1 MQINDIELITK
12 IMQTAIS
19 PVVMISGIGLLVLS
33 MTNRFARTTDRS
45 RSLADR
51 IRKTDLE
58 DAEHLKIQIRI
69 LYKRSRILLYS
80 ISSALSSV
88 FFISLLIISLFVS
101 FISAINLHY
110 IVIALFIFSLIFLV
124 ISMALF
130 IYDMTLSLK
139 AVEEELNP
147 ILKDF

>member
-33 MTNRFARTTDRS
+33 MTNRFARTTDRA
-45 RSLADR
+45 RSLAEK
-51 IRKTDLE
+51 IKNAEPET
-58 DAEHLKIQIRI
+58 AEHLRIQVKI

-80 ISSALSSV
+80 ISSALNSV
-88 FFISLLIISLFVS
+88 FLISLLIIALFIS
-101 FISAINLHY
+101 FISAVNLHY
-110 IVIALFIFSLIFLV
+110 IIIALFVFSLIFLV

-139 AVEEELNP
+139 AVEEELGS
-147 ILKDF
+147 ILEK